1 MANELTFPDGM
12 PITLQF
18 GKANIGATATTGLT
32 LVDGGVG
39 LKVPT
44 GYTFH
49 PLMIHAEAN
58 GAVVGGTM
66 VFHVTANTTASINGP
81 IASLSSA
88 AQVAV
93 GVQRVGVEPIAAGK
107 IVGANVVSA
116 SLNPTTLD
124 VDVVISGVLTPA

>member
-1 MANELTFPDGM
+1 MANELTFDDGM
-12 PITLQF
+12 PVTLQF
-18 GKANIGATATTGLT
+18 GKANIGASATTPLT

-49 PLMIHAEAN
+49 PLLIHGEAN
-58 GAVVGGTM
+58 GAVVSGSLI
-66 VFHVTANTTASINGP
+66 FKVTANTTVSINGP
-81 IASLSSA
+81 TATLSSA

-107 IVGANVVSA
+107 IVGVSA
-116 SLNPTTLD
+116 VSSSLNPTTLD
-124 VDVVISGVLTPA
+124 VDTVLVGVLTPA